1 MKFKEKLLSL
11 PKKPGS
17 YQMKDKDGTIIYV
30 GKAKNLYNRVNSYF
44 RGAHDAKTSKMVSL
58 VDDFEYIVTST
69 ETEAFILEINLIKKY
84 NPKYNILLTDDKSYP
99 FICVTNEL
107 HPRIFYTRNLNLK
120 GKYYGPYPDS
130 RSAKEIVDLLNKMYP
145 LRKCNVIP
153 KKECLYYHIKECLA
167 PCINKVTSEDYKDI
181 LSKINSFLRGN
192 IKEEINSFTS
202 KMNEASMNLDFEK
215 AIEYRN
221 ILESLKVLNEK
232 QKMQVDILDS
242 DIFNYVCVNNK
253 VSIQVFH
260 IRNGKMIERNGFLYD
275 LIGDAEDVFVE
286 FIMQF
291 YLVNNNPLPREI
303 IVPKLEDESLYEL
316 LNEEIGSKVFIP
328 KQGRKAEL
336 LELVR
341 VNASERLEQ
350 LEKSRETKYNR
361 TTKAV
366 IELGELLKIPT
377 PHKMEAFDNSN
388 IQGASP
394 VSAMV
399 SYVDGIPNKKEYRK
413 YKVKTVVGA
422 DDFKTMHEVI
432 TRRYS
437 RLKLEGKPYPD
448 LIIIDG
454 GKPQVTSA
462 YSALN
467 EVDVKINVLG
477 LIKDD
482 NHKTDALLF
491 NDEIIKIDKH
501 SNLFLLLESIQDEV
515 HRYAITFHRSL
526 HSKNTLSSKL
536 DAIKGIGK
544 VKKEGILKLVG
555 TDDFT
560 KESLK
565 KLKLNDE
572 QINQVLEL
580 FI

>member
-536 DAIKGIGK
+536 DAIKRIGK

>member
-253 VSIQVFH
+253 VSMQVFH

-275 LIGDAEDVFVE
+275 LIGNAEDVFVE

-291 YLVNNNPLPREI
+291 YLINNNPLPREI

-350 LEKSRETKYNR
+350 LEKSKETKYNR

-555 TDDFT
+555 TDNFT

>member
-17 YQMKDKDGTIIYV
+17 YQMKDKDGIIIYV

-167 PCINKVTSEDYKDI
+167 PCINKVTSEEYKDI

-242 DIFNYVCVNNK
+242 DIFNFVCVNNK

-350 LEKSRETKYNR
+350 LEKSKETKYNR

-555 TDDFT
+555 TDNFT

>member
-167 PCINKVTSEDYKDI
+167 PCINKVTSEDYRDI

-192 IKEEINSFTS
+192 IKEEINSFTL

-275 LIGDAEDVFVE
+275 LIGNVEDVFVE

-291 YLVNNNPLPREI
+291 YIVNNNPLPREI

-555 TDDFT
+555 TDNFT